1 MNGKRRDAMGVR
13 PTVLIVDDE
22 SGPREALKMI
32 LSPFYHVEEAEGGL
46 QALQVLRKQRVDLV
60 TLDLKMPGMDGL
72 AVLKAIKEYDRHIE
86 VLIITGHGTEKIAVD
101 LVRLGA
107 CAYQTK
113 PFNVSDV
120 VREIARAVENKRKFD
135 HPEGL
140 PS

>member
-1 MNGKRRDAMGVR
+1 MNGKRRDAKGVR

-32 LSPFYHVEEAEGGL
+32 LSPFYRVEEAEGGL
-46 QALQVLRKQRVDLV
+46 QALQVVRKQR
-60 TLDLKMPGMDGL
+60 
-72 AVLKAIKEYDRHIE
+72 
-86 VLIITGHGTEKIAVD
+86 VD

-120 VREIARAVENKRKFD
+120 VREVARAVENKRKFD